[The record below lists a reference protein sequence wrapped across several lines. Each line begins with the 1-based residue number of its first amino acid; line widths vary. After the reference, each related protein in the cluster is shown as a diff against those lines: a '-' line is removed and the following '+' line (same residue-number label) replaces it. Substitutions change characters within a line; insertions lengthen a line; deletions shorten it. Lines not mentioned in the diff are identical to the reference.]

1 MAGFFGRFFD
11 PAVDERLLH
20 DEGEFIV
27 DEVYH
32 HWAINVSSVASVL
45 FGSACFLAMP
55 RVGQFFIVPMVVGI
69 VAVIWGMV
77 RVLRQHMDRFVI
89 TNMRVF
95 RVNGILSQTVATM
108 PMTRILDIT
117 VYQPFWGRIFGYGH
131 FIFESA
137 AHDQGLRDIRYVARP
152 SERDLT
158 IQRVI
163 QRAGLR
169 KAMG

>member
-1 MAGFFGRFFD
+1 MAGFIGRFFD
-11 PAVDERLLH
+11 PAVDERLLY
-20 DEGEFIV
+20 DEGEFVV

-32 HWAINVSSVASVL
+32 HWIVNVLPVVAVL
-45 FGSACFLAMP
+45 CGSTCFLAMP
-55 RVGQFFIVPMVVGI
+55 RLGQFFALLMIIGI
-69 VAVIWGMV
+69 VAVSWGMV
-77 RVLRQHMDRFVI
+77 QILRTHMDRFVV

-131 FIFESA
+131 LIFESA
-137 AHDQGLRDIRYVARP
+137 ARDQGLRDIRYVAQP
-152 SERDLT
+152 AERDLT

-163 QRAGLR
+163 QRTGLR
-169 KAMG
+169 KVMN